1 MKCVGI
7 KFEEQA
13 EDLIEMAISA
23 INNVNSENRTCLL
36 PAAQGAM
43 VGGVTGLALKY
54 AYPLNKE
61 EKSTKEYLSVMKDI
75 DAKKT
80 SYSPWTHSLLDEIN
94 SKKIKSLAEDV
105 FVKTY
110 DGLEYGEEVG
120 SKRVINAFRTI
131 QKQKPDEVKELKRLF
146 LTARLQAEKTAKK
159 HVEIYN
165 LATKHIRPTGFF
177 VTAGAITGVVVAMA
191 REILRTDVKFQ

>member
-1 MKCVGI
+1 MVV
-7 KFEEQA
+7 
-13 EDLIEMAISA
+13 SA
-23 INNVNSENRTCLL
+23 VSSVNSNNRTCLI
-36 PAAQGAM
+36 PVAQGALI
-43 VGGVTGLALKY
+43 GGATGLALKY

-61 EKSTKEYLSVMKDI
+61 EKATKEYLSVMADI

-94 SKKIKSLAEDV
+94 SKKVKSLAEDV

-110 DGLEYGEEVG
+110 DGLKYGEKVG
-120 SKRVINAFRTI
+120 QKRVLDAFHTI
-131 QKQKPDEVKELKRLF
+131 QEQKPDEVKELKRLF
-146 LTARLQAEKTAKK
+146 LTARLQAEKVAKK

-177 VTAGAITGVVVAMA
+177 VTAGAVTGAVVAMA
-191 REILRTDVKFQ
+191 REILRTDVKPQ